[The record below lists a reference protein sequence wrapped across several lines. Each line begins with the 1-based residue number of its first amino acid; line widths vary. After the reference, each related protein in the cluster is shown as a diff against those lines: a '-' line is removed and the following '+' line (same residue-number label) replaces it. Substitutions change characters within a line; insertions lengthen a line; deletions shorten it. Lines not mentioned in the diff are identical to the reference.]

1 MERKCELFPVREVL
15 KSNPG
20 LLNSPVQVYYDWDFR
35 EEMYNFLSKGKR
47 MNNMQVRLH
56 CMLRG
61 INSYHKD
68 FYGKY
73 DISDKAK
80 YITAIKFKKG
90 DNWRILCKEF
100 FLNGK
105 KEYSVDKINKKTFA
119 EYYKKNEKSNKIDR
133 RL

>member
-105 KEYSVDKINKKTFA
+105 KNIVLIKLIKKTFA